1 MGLAVEMVLAEKR
14 GEVEGFSLLG
24 LRYVVTV
31 QILCSRC

>member
-24 LRYVVTV
+24 LSKRKIK
-31 QILCSRC
+31 QKRRD